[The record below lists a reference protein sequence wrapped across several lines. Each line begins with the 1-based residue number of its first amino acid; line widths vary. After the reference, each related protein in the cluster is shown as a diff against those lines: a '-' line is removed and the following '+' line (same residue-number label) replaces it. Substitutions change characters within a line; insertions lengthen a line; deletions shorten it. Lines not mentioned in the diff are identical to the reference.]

1 MPLVRHTSLLYN
13 STLTGFFAY
22 ATNKKSYAEV
32 HGYMLAYIVVGAAI
46 GTFIGQLLPP
56 GGFIG
61 FVVGTVTGFCVQK
74 YISHR
79 SF

>member
-1 MPLVRHTSLLYN
+1 
-13 STLTGFFAY
+13 
-22 ATNKKSYAEV
+22 
-32 HGYMLAYIVVGAAI
+32 MLAYIVFGAAI